1 MYFSV
6 LIMYIYFYL
15 LLHVFVMIV
24 TLNIFFPFIFNL
36 KCLNEGKAF
45 WYSFNTCSR
54 NLRHFVPSWLQKLG
68 KKKSGSIVKKKKK
81 KKRLQSVKF
90 FSFGSVFSLH
100 R

>member
-6 LIMYIYFYL
+6 LIMYICFYL

-68 KKKSGSIVKKKKK
+68 KKESGSIVKKKKK
-81 KKRLQSVKF
+81 KKEAAKCKVF
-90 FSFGSVFSLH
+90 FLWFCF
-100 R
+100 

>member
-6 LIMYIYFYL
+6 LIMYICFYL

-68 KKKSGSIVKKKKK
+68 KKSLAALLKKKKK
-81 KKRLQSVKF
+81 KEAAKCKVF
-90 FSFGSVFSLH
+90 FLWFCF
-100 R
+100 

>member
-6 LIMYIYFYL
+6 LIMYICFYL
-15 LLHVFVMIV
+15 LFHVFVMIF

-54 NLRHFVPSWLQKLG
+54 NLRHFVPSWLQKL
-68 KKKSGSIVKKKKK
+68 KKKSVSIVKKKKAAK
-81 KKRLQSVKF
+81 SKVF

>member
-68 KKKSGSIVKKKKK
+68 KKESGSIVKKKKK
-81 KKRLQSVKF
+81 KRGCKV
-90 FSFGSVFSLH
+90 
-100 R
+100 

>member
-6 LIMYIYFYL
+6 LIMYICFYL

-81 KKRLQSVKF
+81 KKEAAKCKVF
-90 FSFGSVFSLH
+90 FLWFCF
-100 R
+100 